1 VPFLILG
8 NKIDIPTAA
17 SEEELRAA
25 LGLQQTFGKVYFVI
39 DFSLLSHKTKWINFE
54 CMIVNNF
61 IQ

>member
-25 LGLQQTFGKVYFVI
+25 LGLQQTFGKVNFVI
-39 DFSLLSHKTKWINFE
+39 HFILLFHITILSA
-54 CMIVNNF
+54 
-61 IQ
+61 